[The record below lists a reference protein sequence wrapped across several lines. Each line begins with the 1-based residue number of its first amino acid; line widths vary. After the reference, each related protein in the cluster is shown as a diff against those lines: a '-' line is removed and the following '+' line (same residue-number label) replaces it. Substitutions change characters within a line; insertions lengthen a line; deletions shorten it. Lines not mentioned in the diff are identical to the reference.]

1 MRTKLLAQLIGFV
14 VLVPSTLAALFY
26 SALGAL
32 FAVDSIQQQEHL
44 SSAALVLTCLTGGWF
59 GIIAL
64 WRAYFV
70 LGTGQL
76 TFNKTFVWIGF
87 GCGSLVSLT
96 LMVMV
101 NGSLL
106 FRALFLGWPLLAV
119 AAFTAMLLRRS
130 IHAAS
135 SVPRASSGAAF
146 W

>member
-14 VLVPSTLAALFY
+14 VIVPSTLVALFY
-26 SALGAL
+26 SALGAM
-32 FAVDSIQQQEHL
+32 FAAESIQRHEHL
-44 SSAALVLTCLTGGWF
+44 GSAALVLTCLAGGWF

-64 WRAYFV
+64 WRAYTV

-76 TFNKTFVWIGF
+76 TFNTTFIWIGF

-96 LMVMV
+96 LMGMA

-106 FRALFLGWPLLAV
+106 FRTLFFGWPLLAV
-119 AAFTAMLLRRS
+119 AAFTAMLLRRR

-135 SVPRASSGAAF
+135 SIPCA
-146 W
+146 

>member
-14 VLVPSTLAALFY
+14 VVVPSTLIALFY
-26 SALGAL
+26 SALGVM
-32 FAVDSIQQQEHL
+32 FVVDSIQQQQHPG
-44 SSAALVLTCLTGGWF
+44 SAALVLSCLTGGWF

-64 WRAYFV
+64 WRAYTV

-76 TFNKTFVWIGF
+76 TFNKTFIWIGF

-96 LMVMV
+96 LMGMV

-106 FRALFLGWPLLAV
+106 FSTLFFGWPLLAV
-119 AAFTAMLLRRS
+119 AAFTAMLLRRR

-135 SVPRASSGAAF
+135 SIPCA
-146 W
+146 